1 MEVKQIINLYFSR
14 TEQAIKEKK
23 QIQFILNL
31 KKEPE
36 YDSDIY
42 DRVEYS
48 NAVKEI
54 YDGIENFDDY
64 FGDTLTFELH
74 YKNGTTKTVIV
85 NISLDKYGKYIINYS
100 IN

>member
-1 MEVKQIINLYFSR
+1 MIFLDR
-14 TEQAIKEKK
+14 
-23 QIQFILNL
+23 
-31 KKEPE
+31 KKEPV

-74 YKNGTTKTVIV
+74 YKNGTIKTVFV
-85 NISLDKYGKYIINYS
+85 NISLDKYGKYANKMCELIYS
-100 IN
+100 VFP